1 MFGREIFRKTS
12 AKKITSPEDL
22 DELLQV
28 NSVNTWLLLAA
39 ICVVLAGMLIWGFL
53 GTISRE
59 VNGFG
64 IIKIQELPREVV
76 TGFSGEVDSVFC
88 RSGDQV
94 ASSQKLIKI
103 VLPEEKTYQE
113 IVSPFAGE
121 ITGVEVKE
129 GSYVRAGSPLFRI
142 MKSFD
147 KLATPPEV
155 IFFVEEGEIEKVK
168 KGMIVNLQID
178 KVGVPAE
185 YLTGPITFIAA
196 YPASKG
202 AIQKYFP
209 DDDISLRSKKND
221 LYEVRASLAVPDSGV
236 VKPDKMVLRSLNG
249 LACRV
254 AITVDR
260 QSPVRFLFK

>member
-1 MFGREIFRKTS
+1 M
-12 AKKITSPEDL
+12 TSPEDL

-28 NSVNTWLLLAA
+28 NSVNTWLLFTA
-39 ICVVLAGMLIWGFL
+39 IGVVLAGMLIWGFL

-76 TGFSGEVDSVFC
+76 SGFPGQIDSVFC

-94 ASSQKLIKI
+94 ASHQKLMKI
-103 VLPEEKTYQE
+103 YLPEEKTYQE

-129 GSYVRAGSPLFRI
+129 GSYVQTGSTVLQIVKR
-142 MKSFD
+142 FD
-147 KLATPPEV
+147 NFTSAPEV
-155 IFFVEEGEIEKVK
+155 IFFVAVGEIEKIK
-168 KGMIVNLQID
+168 KGMTANLQID
-178 KVGVPAE
+178 NVAIPAE
-185 YLTGPITFIAA
+185 YLYAIITFIAS
-196 YPASKG
+196 YPTSNG

-209 DDDISLRSKKND
+209 DEGISRLSKKND
-221 LYEVRASLAVPDSGV
+221 LYEVRASMFVPDTGIA
-236 VKPDKMVLRSLNG
+236 KYDKTVLQSLNG
-249 LACRV
+249 LSCRV

-260 QSPVRFLFK
+260 ESPVKFLLK